1 MISGIFVPVVLVIA
15 LITFIATWAVS
26 GILLTAI
33 MHSVAVLVIACPCA
47 LGLATPTAIIS
58 GTGLAA
64 KNGLLI
70 KNANALELA
79 GLVKTVFF
87 DKTGTITTG
96 EFELTD
102 FKLLTESE
110 KYGRTNHST

>member
-1 MISGIFVPVVLVIA
+1 MPVVLVIA

-79 GLVKTVFF
+79 GLVKTVFL
-87 DKTGTITTG
+87 I
-96 EFELTD
+96 
-102 FKLLTESE
+102 KLGQLQQV
-110 KYGRTNHST
+110 NLN